1 MGGIASVF
9 KKPKAPAPVVI
20 PAVEPAAP
28 APTPEPVAAMPDPD
42 NQAIKTEQKKTAA
55 RRIASSGRSSTILSD
70 GLGGR

>member
-1 MGGIASVF
+1 MGGLFS
-9 KKPKAPAPVVI
+9 KPPKPAAVAI
-20 PAVEPAAP
+20 PKVEPAAP